1 MEIVQAIGI
10 GIVATFAVLIIKS
23 HRPEIAIQIT
33 IAAGLVIIVLL
44 LGRITSIVKMLEE
57 FAAKSDLDFKY
68 FSLLL
73 KIVGIAYICE
83 FGAEV
88 CRDAGETAIASKIEL
103 AGKVVILAMAVPI
116 VSALVEIMA
125 GILP

>member
-10 GIVATFAVLIIKS
+10 GLIATFAVLVIKA

-44 LGRITSIVKMLEE
+44 VGRISSIVKMLEE

-83 FGAEV
+83 FGSEV
-88 CRDAGETAIASKIEL
+88 CRDAGEAAIA
-103 AGKVVILAMAVPI
+103 
-116 VSALVEIMA
+116 
-125 GILP
+125 